1 MDEGE
6 RIERERERKR
16 ERETFPIE
24 DILNRKSMLM
34 SKAMREGA
42 DVYLLARCI
51 SRCTM
56 SQFN

>member
-1 MDEGE
+1 M
-6 RIERERERKR
+6 RERERER
-16 ERETFPIE
+16 EREERFPIE